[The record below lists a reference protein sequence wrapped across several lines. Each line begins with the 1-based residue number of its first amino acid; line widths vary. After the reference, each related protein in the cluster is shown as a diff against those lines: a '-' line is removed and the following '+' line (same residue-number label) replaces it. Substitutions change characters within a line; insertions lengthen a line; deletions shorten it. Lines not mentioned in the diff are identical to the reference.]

1 MEQRADFSGNPNS
14 KHQLWSRWTFGV
26 QADPSKLPAM
36 QECAENFRRWAK
48 AGFQSSAGR
57 GRVDQ
62 PDVLTYVFQVEI
74 EGPPATDPEFREHV
88 KRQFIAHF
96 MFPGFGFSSSL
107 VQFDVKILAGS
118 RDDGTPADQLVVMP
132 PLSDL
137 LKGLH
142 DGERPL

>member
-1 MEQRADFSGNPNS
+1 MSRADFTPEMQPNS
-14 KHQLWSRWTFGV
+14 AHQLWSRWTFGV
-26 QADPSKLPAM
+26 EADPRKLPSFH
-36 QECAENFRRWAK
+36 ECVDNFRAWVK
-48 AGFQSSAGR
+48 IGFQSSAGR
-57 GRVDQ
+57 ARLIQ
-62 PDVLTYVFQVEI
+62 PSPTAYVFQVEI

-96 MFPGFGFSSSL
+96 MFAGFGFSASL

-118 RDDGTPADQLVVMP
+118 RDDGTPADQMVVMP

-142 DGERPL
+142 DDG